1 MYEKENLQQN
11 NSMIGGYNMAKT
23 SFAGTENNSVK
34 EKNELIKPIT
44 FSNPNSSGQV
54 RFFTDNGREK
64 PFVQGTSGRAESYTI
79 IGEHG
84 KVKPV
89 YIPNTYTDAL
99 DKELQASKDVK
110 VIPPVSKPE
119 KTTTVYKTDTQ
130 KPLAF
135 TGQSGLNAA
144 PNITFEAALKEN
156 PVIQSYMQTPDM
168 YNFPWCQE
176 WMWYGNHNNDVSAVS
191 MQNIDTQNMTD
202 PEPQSQ
208 IEKRQNYTDQILRVQ
223 QLQQPLTVI
232 NGIAPIDNATEISV
246 VNQPK
251 QAPGKQTYK
260 RAEVQFT
267 NDGHWQIAVL
277 YSDSQKCAVMKQIWG
292 NYQIFKLEY
301 ENTPSKDRK
310 FQIIFESGITVLGKQ
325 KGLTEDSLYRYFIG
339 AGVDLKDEKMAELPE
354 KAVKEA
360 LYVFFKKQIESA
372 RKIIVDGRAGWQ
384 KEIWNWLCAENNLYT
399 DREVVPNL
407 PIMNKLFWTKNFE
420 EIDCNWL
427 KIFEF
432 YKEIPDE
439 SYRVLFM
446 EMLVGGVLSSKLNE
460 AKTSIKFFLNLVLT
474 EGMQIE
480 PFCKLFQVFNRDRIE
495 CYELSGKEKPEDY
508 LKRTKDQV
516 MILHT
521 TSGASDYKLRQGC
534 ERLNQIV
541 DAVCYGAGHGSVVV
555 INSERTDREEGIN
568 ILLDSSFITERMSE
582 LLKQD
587 VVGDFLQKF
596 ILWVMNRGYGQP
608 QVENILHTVTC
619 NSSVLDKVR
628 QILEA
633 FCKSQGLDLYEMLG
647 TSEEAAREI
656 NADPLCMENELS
668 VSDIVETIRTEIR
681 VFQMAKR
688 SNGKYADD
696 TCYYDTETIWV
707 PVTIMERIFELGE
720 VHDKVGVLKA
730 LKQEKVLLGKN
741 KLTTTITTV
750 DEKKLECY
758 RLKLSALNSR
768 GKVELASLGKETK

>member
-1 MYEKENLQQN
+1 MCEKESLQQN

-23 SFAGTENNSVK
+23 SFAGTENNLVK
-34 EKNELIKPIT
+34 GKNGLIKPIT
-44 FSNPNSSGQV
+44 FGNPNSSGQV
-54 RFFTDNGREK
+54 RFFADNGREK
-64 PFVQGTSGRAESYTI
+64 PFVQGTPDSAESYTI

-135 TGQSGLNAA
+135 TGQSGLNSA
-144 PNITFEAALKEN
+144 PNITFEAALEET
-156 PVIQSYMQTPDM
+156 PVIQSNIQTPGM
-168 YNFPWCQE
+168 YNFPWSQE
-176 WMWYGNHNNDVSAVS
+176 GMGYGNHNNDVSAVGI
-191 MQNIDTQNMTD
+191 QNIVTQNTTD

-223 QLQQPLTVI
+223 QLQQPSTVI
-232 NGIAPIDNATEISV
+232 NGIAPIDNATEVSV
-246 VNQPK
+246 VNQSK
-251 QAPGKQTYK
+251 QVPGKQTYK

-596 ILWVMNRGYGQP
+596 ILWVMNRGYGQS

-619 NSSVLDKVR
+619 KSSVLDKVQ
-628 QILEA
+628 QILEV
-633 FCKSQGLDLYEMLG
+633 FCESQGLDLYERLG
-647 TSEEAAREI
+647 ITKEVAKEV
-656 NADPLCMENELS
+656 NADPFCMEDELS
-668 VSDIVETIRTEIR
+668 VSDIIATIRNQIG
-681 VFQMAKR
+681 VFHIENR
-688 SNGKYADD
+688 NRGKYADD
-696 TCYYDTETIWV
+696 AFYQNKETTWI
-707 PVTIMERIFELGE
+707 PVAIMDHIFEQGGIR
-720 VHDKVGVLKA
+720 DKAGALKL
-730 LKQEKVLLGKN
+730 LKQENILIAKN
-741 KLTTTITTV
+741 KLTTRITV
-750 DEKKLECY
+750 DDHPMECY
-758 RLKLSALNSR
+758 RLKSSALNSR
-768 GKVELASLGKETK
+768 GIV